1 MPSTHSNS
9 FAGDFDASQL
19 IDQAQTMQKW
29 LAAGG
34 SVGDAMNISPERR
47 EALYQLGHGF
57 YSQARFEDAFSVF
70 SLLVIY
76 EHMNERYLMA
86 LAGAAQMLGKYKDAL
101 QHYSTAALLLVND
114 PTPIFFS
121 GECLIALGN
130 FELATESLSLVIE
143 IADES
148 PAQQALKSRARILLA
163 SISQKSNS
171 TASAGTSTTR

>member
-1 MPSTHSNS
+1 MPSIHSSSVN
-9 FAGDFDASQL
+9 GDFDTSQL
-19 IDQAQTMQKW
+19 IDQAQTMQRW
-29 LAAGG
+29 LAAGN
-34 SVGDAMNISPERR
+34 SVGDAMNISPEQR

-101 QHYSTAALLLVND
+101 QHYSTAALLMVND
-114 PTPIFFS
+114 PRPIFFS

-130 FELATESLSLVIE
+130 FELAAESLSLVTE
-143 IADES
+143 IADDS
-148 PAQQALKSRARILLA
+148 SAQQALKSRANILLA
-163 SISQKSNS
+163 SIAGKDN
-171 TASAGTSTTR
+171 TAASADTSTTR

>member
-1 MPSTHSNS
+1 MPSNNSNS
-9 FAGDFDASQL
+9 ITGDFDTSQL

-29 LAAGG
+29 LAAGN
-34 SVGDAMNISPERR
+34 SVGDAINVSSEQR

-76 EHMNERYLMA
+76 EHMNERYLLA

-114 PTPIFFS
+114 PKPVFFS
-121 GECLIALGN
+121 AECLIALGN
-130 FELATESLSLVIE
+130 FELATESLNLVIE
-143 IADES
+143 IADDT
-148 PAQQALKSRARILLA
+148 PAQQALKSRARVLLE
-163 SISQKSNS
+163 SISGKTKK
-171 TASAGTSTTR
+171 TAPADTSTTR